1 MYYAI
6 MLALFAVLIGFI
18 FMKLYSD
25 SSMNSLRE
33 RLENQATN
41 ISVRMTEYIVNEDYN
56 EGLSYLQILQEVEKN
71 KSNVLLTN
79 DIWAISNPDA
89 ITPMNKKL
97 ENITIEDIELNEV
110 VGKILEHAF
119 QGNIDFGTNYFN
131 VFGTEVFTMGVP
143 IRGTGGEIVGAI
155 LINSPVKYQKDMVN
169 SGTSLI
175 FFSAM
180 VAFVISF
187 IVAILFAKNLSRPIS
202 KMRVTALE
210 LAAGNYATKTEISLP
225 DEIGDLA
232 SAIDIL
238 ADKLSSNEEERKN
251 IEKMRQ
257 DFFANVSHELRTP
270 ITVVR
275 AYTETLIDRVVT
287 EEEKVQQY
295 YQRMLLECKGM
306 ERLVGDLLALSK
318 MQNPD
323 FVMEMEPVNV
333 VQVFDDIIRSA
344 NAISEKKNIKIDI
357 QKEKDSYIIYGD
369 YDRLRQMFMIILDN
383 AIKFSSEESV
393 IYLHI
398 WEEEDQGLK
407 ISIRDEGVGIL
418 EEELPNIFEKFYRS
432 KLRQNAK
439 GSGLGLT
446 IAKQIVQKH
455 GGTVQ
460 VNSKMN
466 EGTEF
471 IFTFELHQI
480 K

>member
-18 FMKLYSD
+18 FMRLYSD

-33 RLENQATN
+33 RLQNQASN
-41 ISVRMTEYIVNEDYN
+41 ISARMSEYIINEDYN

-71 KSNVLLTN
+71 KSNILLTN
-79 DIWAISNPDA
+79 DIWAISNPNA
-89 ITPMNKKL
+89 TAPMNQKL

-110 VGKILEHAF
+110 VERILQHAF
-119 QGNIDFGTNYFN
+119 QGKIDFGTHYFN
-131 VFGTEVFTMGVP
+131 VFGTEVFTIGVP
-143 IRGTGGEIVGAI
+143 VRGTGGEIVGVI
-155 LINSPVKYQKDMVN
+155 LINSPVKYQKEIVD

-180 VAFVISF
+180 VAFIISF
-187 IVAILFAKNLSRPIS
+187 VIAILFAKNLSRPIS
-202 KMRVTALE
+202 QMRVTALE
-210 LAAGNYATKTEISLP
+210 LAAGNYAAKTRISLP

-238 ADKLSSNEEERKN
+238 ADKLSCNEEERKN
-251 IEKMRQ
+251 LEKMRQ

-275 AYTETLIDRVVT
+275 AYTETLIDKVVT

-306 ERLVGDLLALSK
+306 ERLVGDLLVLSK

-323 FVMEMEPVNV
+323 FVMVMEPVNV

-344 NAISEKKNIKIDI
+344 NAISEKKNIRIDI
-357 QKEKDSYIIYGD
+357 QKEKDNYIIYGD

-393 IYLHI
+393 VYLHI
-398 WEEEDQGLK
+398 WEEQGLK
-407 ISIRDEGVGIL
+407 VSIRDEGVGIS
-418 EEELPNIFEKFYRS
+418 EEDLPNIFEKFYRS

-446 IAKQIVQKH
+446 IAKQIAQKH
-455 GGTVQ
+455 GGTIH
-460 VNSKMN
+460 VNSKIN

-471 IFTFELHQI
+471 IFSFDLHEIQ
-480 K
+480 